1 MTEEKIHVQIYG
13 SSVPGNIFV
22 KQNQMS
28 IESILN
34 ANKIPFTFIDVAAD
48 ETHLK
53 YMKRKNGGKKD
64 MPQIFVDGEFKGTTK
79 ELEEA
84 VEMREVKEF
93 LGLAK

>member
-1 MTEEKIHVQIYG
+1 MSEEKIRVQIYG

-34 ANKIPFTFIDVAAD
+34 ANKIPFTFVDVAAD

-93 LGLAK
+93 LGLVK